1 MSKKIQIGKNLKE
14 KTWINYFGNKSN
26 EYCPSC
32 MKYIITNNS
41 FHAGHIIAEAIGGLT
56 FEDNLI
62 PICKNCNLEMGQEN
76 LIDFAK
82 SKFNNTIKCSDKYY
96 LYEKQINDGINKL
109 YNTKQITKSKQNIIN
124 IIGKLLNN
132 IKSNNLINEQ
142 IAIIKIEDNYIE
154 KTYNVSYENT
164 NFSNISVKIRKNNC
178 NEYHKCY
185 LEFDYIQPNIYKI
198 RIKSNTDVIYKN
210 YENFTFDQIKKL
222 DFNTKEKYGSGL
234 YYNIIYD
241 EIIIENKKYILI
253 DNFYFT
259 IVEQHGSN
267 LNCPGC
273 IQGNINQ

>member
-1 MSKKIQIGKNLKE
+1 MSKKIQISKNIKE
-14 KTWINYFGNKSN
+14 KIWTNYFGNKSN

-32 MKYIITNNS
+32 MKNIITNNS
-41 FHAGHIIAEAIGGLT
+41 FHAGHIIAEAKGGLT

-62 PICKNCNLEMGQEN
+62 PICKNCNLDMGQKN

-82 SKFNNTIKCSDKYY
+82 SKYNNIIKCSDKYY

-109 YNTKQITKSKQNIIN
+109 YNTKQIMKKQNIIN
-124 IIGKLLNN
+124 IIGKLLND
-132 IKSNNLINEQ
+132 IKSNNLLNEE
-142 IAIIKIEDNYIE
+142 IAIIKIENNYID
-154 KTYNVSYENT
+154 KIYNITYEIS
-164 NFSNISVKIRKNNC
+164 NFSNISIKIIKNNY

-185 LEFDYIQPNIYKI
+185 IEFDYIQPNIYKI
-198 RIKSNTDVIYKN
+198 RIKSNTEEVRKN
-210 YENFTFDQIKKL
+210 YENFTFDQIKKI
-222 DFNTKEKYGSGL
+222 DFNTPKMYGSGL

-241 EIIIENKKYILI
+241 EIFVKDKKYILI

-273 IQGNINQ
+273 IQGTIN